1 MSLNFVDLDLAPDL
15 CFQKEVLHRFSSSVH
30 HPSPFIEGYFLLIA
44 VFRRFTCKLSKH
56 SMSLALH
63 AILGGSLDGFHV
75 KEEYDH
81 HFRFAVASK
90 KWVFWFSRLGEWLLI
105 ILMSTSI
112 FCALVV

>member
-1 MSLNFVDLDLAPDL
+1 LLILARTWFAFGLPSKTGCD
-15 CFQKEVLHRFSSSVH
+15 SS
-30 HPSPFIEGYFLLIA
+30 FLLIA
-44 VFRRFTCKLSKH
+44 VFRRFTFKLSKH
-56 SMSLALH
+56 FVSLALH

-75 KEEYDH
+75 KEEYDR

-90 KWVFWFSRLGEWLLI
+90 KWVFSFSRSGNWLLI